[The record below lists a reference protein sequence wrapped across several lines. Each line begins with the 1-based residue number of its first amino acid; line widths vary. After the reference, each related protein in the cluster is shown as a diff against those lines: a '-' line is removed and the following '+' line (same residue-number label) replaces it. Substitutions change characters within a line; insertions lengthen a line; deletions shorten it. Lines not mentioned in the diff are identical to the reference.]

1 MLTLAQLLRIPN
13 VDNGLRFSISPDGNQ
28 VVFAWNK
35 TEKWEL
41 HALSLRAQSAK
52 QSPSNDEVA
61 SSGEH
66 LLATT
71 LDGSKFSPKHSSNR
85 KHLAYVV
92 DYDGSESYHII
103 LHNLQN
109 NSIINLTP
117 NSGYAHQ
124 PNFDF
129 SPDGKQLAIL
139 SDESGSFA
147 LYLLNIET
155 REKNLLLDIH
165 RPIWDVA
172 WSADG
177 KCIAVEAESKAS
189 DRAIYVIELESR
201 NWKVVSENSEEL
213 NAQHPVWSS
222 DSKHLLFSCENIEW
236 HNIGLYDVET
246 EKINW
251 ITDSI

>member
-139 SDESGSFA
+139 SDES
-147 LYLLNIET
+147 
-155 REKNLLLDIH
+155 
-165 RPIWDVA
+165 
-172 WSADG
+172 
-177 KCIAVEAESKAS
+177 
-189 DRAIYVIELESR
+189 
-201 NWKVVSENSEEL
+201 
-213 NAQHPVWSS
+213 
-222 DSKHLLFSCENIEW
+222 
-236 HNIGLYDVET
+236 
-246 EKINW
+246 
-251 ITDSI
+251 